1 LGPLVFISK
10 SRIKD
15 GELEGLRRFLQEGAE
30 GLQREKPGTVAFLAY
45 LSDDSAELEIVH
57 VFPDA
62 DAMDRHMEGVI
73 ERSRQADE
81 FIESTSMEIYGM
93 PNDNTLQMF
102 KSIAAS
108 GLSVRFRQHYVG
120 GYLRPSAG
128 A

>member
-1 LGPLVFISK
+1 GLGPLVFISK

-15 GELEGLRRFLQEGAE
+15 GKLEGLRRFLQEGAE
-30 GLQREKPGTVAFLAY
+30 GLQQEKPGTVAFLAY
-45 LSDDSAELEIVH
+45 LSDESAELEIVH

-62 DAMDRHMEGVI
+62 AAMDRHMEGVV

-102 KSIAAS
+102 KS
-108 GLSVRFRQHYVG
+108 
-120 GYLRPSAG
+120 
-128 A
+128 